1 MSKFLI
7 PRADYQR
14 IFRTIYSV
22 LVDETVDLTK
32 ACVAINTIGASILK
46 QFYGLDAHPFAGIA
60 GYCVKPE
67 SVILF
72 ATNRK
77 GILEA
82 DDGGFHCWIETE
94 DWVVD
99 FTTPLFPK
107 LLEGSAM
114 PNLGAKMM
122 QRRYV
127 SAKKSPQELVSSG
140 DYFIHADIDFTKHA
154 LTKFASKQGHHDLVN
169 ICLNW
174 YERPPKAMMNSIR
187 IGNEKGEIREVLL
200 SRYEVVGEW

>member
-1 MSKFLI
+1 MSRFLI

-22 LVDETVDLTK
+22 LANETIELTK
-32 ACVAINTIGASILK
+32 ACVAINTIGASILNK
-46 QFYGLDAHPFAGIA
+46 FYGFDARPFAGIA

-72 ATNRK
+72 ATKDNGVLK
-77 GILEA
+77 A

-99 FTTPLFPK
+99 FTTPLFQK
-107 LLEGSAM
+107 LVEGSAI
-114 PNLGAKMM
+114 PDPGSKMM
-122 QRRYV
+122 QRKYL
-127 SAKKSPQELVSSG
+127 SAKQSPQELVSAG
-140 DYFIHADIDFTKHA
+140 DYFIHADIEFTKHA
-154 LTKFASKQGHHDLVN
+154 LKKFASKQGHHDLIN

-174 YERPPKAMMNSIR
+174 YQKPPRAMMDSIG
-187 IGNEKGEIREVLL
+187 IGNEKGEVREVKL
-200 SRYEVVGEW
+200 SRFSVIGEW